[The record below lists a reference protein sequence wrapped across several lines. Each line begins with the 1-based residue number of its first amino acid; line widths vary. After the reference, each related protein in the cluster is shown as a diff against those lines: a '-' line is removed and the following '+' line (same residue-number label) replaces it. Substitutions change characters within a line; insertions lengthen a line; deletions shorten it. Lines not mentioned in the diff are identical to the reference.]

1 MKKKFDIIKYT
12 ALLIKW
18 YENGYSSRN
27 DTIDMLINTFENKSW
42 QLQCE
47 NKEIDIRREIE
58 GFDLKGNR
66 QKYYIL
72 DAWCREEEENNEKE
86 I

>member
-12 ALLIKW
+12 ELLIKE
-18 YENGYSSRN
+18 YKDGYSSRN
-27 DTIDMLINTFENKSW
+27 DTIDMLVNTFENKNENKKSW

-47 NKEIDIRREIE
+47 NKEVDIRHEIE
-58 GFDLKGNR
+58 GFDVNGNR

-72 DAWCREEEENNEKE
+72 DAWCREEN
-86 I
+86 